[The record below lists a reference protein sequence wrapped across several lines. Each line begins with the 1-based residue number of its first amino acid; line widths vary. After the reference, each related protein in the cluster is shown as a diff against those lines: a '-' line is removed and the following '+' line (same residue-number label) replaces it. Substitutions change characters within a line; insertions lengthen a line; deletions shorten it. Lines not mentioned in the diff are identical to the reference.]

1 MKAPCGACATCEQC
15 PYDDCT
21 WDGVSAEEWA
31 AAKDTDADARHAVE
45 SKQAAQKRAWYEA
58 NREKVAA
65 QQRAWYEA
73 NREKVAAQKR
83 AWYEANREKVAEYN
97 RRCYQ
102 KRKKAKNDAARNSQK
117 V

>member
-1 MKAPCGACATCEQC
+1 MKAPCGACETCEQC

-31 AAKDTDADARHAVE
+31 E
-45 SKQAAQKRAWYEA
+45 SKQLDADSRHSNES
-58 NREKVAA
+58 KVAA
-65 QQRAWYEA
+65 QQRAYREA

-97 RRCYQ
+97 RNYYA
-102 KRKKAKNDAARNSQK
+102 KRKKAKQCAAS
-117 V
+117 

>member
-21 WDGVSAEEWA
+21 WDGVSPEEWEA
-31 AAKDTDADARHAVE
+31 SKEADADARHAEE
-45 SKQAAQKRAWYEA
+45 SKKAAQQRAYREA

-65 QQRAWYEA
+65 QQRAYREA

-83 AWYEANREKVAEYN
+83 AYREANREKVAEYN
-97 RRCYQ
+97 RNYYA
-102 KRKKAKNDAARNSQK
+102 KRKKAKQCAES
-117 V
+117 

>member
-21 WDGVSAEEWA
+21 WDGVSPEEWEA
-31 AAKDTDADARHAVE
+31 SKEADADARHAEE
-45 SKQAAQKRAWYEA
+45 SKK
-58 NREKVAA
+58 AA

-83 AWYEANREKVAEYN
+83 AYREANREKLAAQQRAYREAN
-97 RRCYQ
+97 REKLAAQRRAWYK
-102 KRKKAKNDAARNSQK
+102 KRKKAKQCAAS
-117 V
+117 

>member
-31 AAKDTDADARHAVE
+31 AAKDTDVDARHAVE
-45 SKQAAQKRAWYEA
+45 SKQAARKRAY
-58 NREKVAA
+58 R
-65 QQRAWYEA
+65 EA

-97 RRCYQ
+97 RNYYA
-102 KRKKAKNDAARNSQK
+102 KRKKAK
-117 V
+117 

>member
-21 WDGVSAEEWA
+21 WDGVSPEEWEA
-31 AAKDTDADARHAVE
+31 SKEADADARHAEE
-45 SKQAAQKRAWYEA
+45 SKK
-58 NREKVAA
+58 AA

-97 RRCYQ
+97 RNYYK
-102 KRKKAKNDAARNSQK
+102 KRKKAKQCAAS
-117 V
+117 

>member
-45 SKQAAQKRAWYEA
+45 SKQAAQ
-58 NREKVAA
+58 
-65 QQRAWYEA
+65 QRAY
-73 NREKVAAQKR
+73 R
-83 AWYEANREKVAEYN
+83 EANREKVAEYN
-97 RRCYQ
+97 RRYYQ
-102 KRKKAKNDAARNSQK
+102 KRKKAKQCAAS
-117 V
+117 

>member
-31 AAKDTDADARHAVE
+31 AAKDTDADARHAEE
-45 SKQAAQKRAWYEA
+45 SKK
-58 NREKVAA
+58 AA

-73 NREKVAAQKR
+73 NREKVAAQQR
-83 AWYEANREKVAEYN
+83 AYREANREKVAEYN
-97 RRCYQ
+97 RNYYK
-102 KRKKAKNDAARNSQK
+102 KRKKAKQCAAS
-117 V
+117 

>member
-1 MKAPCGACATCEQC
+1 M
-15 PYDDCT
+15 
-21 WDGVSAEEWA
+21 SAEEWA

-45 SKQAAQKRAWYEA
+45 SKQ
-58 NREKVAA
+58 AA

-97 RRCYQ
+97 RNYYA
-102 KRKKAKNDAARNSQK
+102 KRKKAKQCAAS
-117 V
+117 

>member
-15 PYDDCT
+15 PYDDCA

-45 SKQAAQKRAWYEA
+45 SKQAAQKRAYREA

-73 NREKVAAQKR
+73 NRD
-83 AWYEANREKVAEYN
+83 KVAEYN
-97 RRCYQ
+97 RNYYA
-102 KRKKAKNDAARNSQK
+102 KRKKAKQCAAS
-117 V
+117 

>member
-31 AAKDTDADARHAVE
+31 AAKETDADARHDVE
-45 SKQAAQKRAWYEA
+45 SKQAAQ
-58 NREKVAA
+58 
-65 QQRAWYEA
+65 QRAY
-73 NREKVAAQKR
+73 R
-83 AWYEANREKVAEYN
+83 EANREKVAEYKRN
-97 RRCYQ
+97 YYA
-102 KRKKAKNDAARNSQK
+102 KRKKAKNDAARNPQP

>member
-31 AAKDTDADARHAVE
+31 TAKATDADARHAVE
-45 SKQAAQKRAWYEA
+45 SKQAAQRRAY
-58 NREKVAA
+58 
-65 QQRAWYEA
+65 YEA

-83 AWYEANREKVAEYN
+83 AWYEANREKVAAQRRAYREANREKVAEYN
-97 RRCYQ
+97 RNYYA
-102 KRKKAKNDAARNSQK
+102 KRKKAKQCAES
-117 V
+117 

>member
-31 AAKDTDADARHAVE
+31 AARDTDADARHAVE
-45 SKQAAQKRAWYEA
+45 SKQAAQKRAYREA

-65 QQRAWYEA
+65 QQRAY
-73 NREKVAAQKR
+73 R
-83 AWYEANREKVAEYN
+83 EANREKVAEYN
-97 RRCYQ
+97 RNYYK
-102 KRKKAKNDAARNSQK
+102 KRKKAKQCAAS
-117 V
+117 

>member
-31 AAKDTDADARHAVE
+31 AAKDTDADARHAEE
-45 SKQAAQKRAWYEA
+45 SKK
-58 NREKVAA
+58 AA

-73 NREKVAAQKR
+73 NREKVAAQQR
-83 AWYEANREKVAEYN
+83 AYRETNREKVAEYN
-97 RRCYQ
+97 RNYYK
-102 KRKKAKNDAARNSQK
+102 KRKKAKQCAAS
-117 V
+117 

>member
-45 SKQAAQKRAWYEA
+45 SKQAAY
-58 NREKVAA
+58 
-65 QQRAWYEA
+65 QRAYYEA

-83 AWYEANREKVAEYN
+83 AYYEANREKVEEYN
-97 RRCYQ
+97 RRYYQ
-102 KRKKAKNDAARNSQK
+102 KRKKAKQCAES
-117 V
+117 